1 MKKLSFLI
9 ILLSINVSANSIL
22 IKSGQINDGFGNS
35 FIGDILIVDEKIVE
49 VGKFLNSSSAKI
61 IEAKGKPV
69 TPGLISPISNIGVV
83 EINALDVTNDDSPD
97 FFGPGFSVFN
107 AFNPHSTLIPWNRSN
122 GVTSSISTPGYSS
135 QIFKGMGSF
144 YLLDGDIDITGN
156 ADVAMYSRLGAVGGS
171 RAETI
176 QIMESMFELA
186 LNKDELELEELL
198 GTTFASSIDMQ
209 LQDIQALSRVVNREI
224 PLVLEVNRA
233 IDILQALRLKN
244 DYDLELVLMSVEEAP
259 LVLDQILASGVSVII
274 DPMDNIPDSFDELA
288 SNIKLGGI
296 LSNAGIKVMFSTQR
310 SHNYHLM
317 RQGAG
322 NAVAHGMTYQA
333 GISGMTSIVADVF
346 NIQDR
351 GSIKEGHFADIV
363 IWSEDPLEPS
373 AYPTTVI
380 INGSEMSLE
389 TRASRLTER
398 YTDKRDIPSSYKH

>member
-22 IKSGQINDGFGNS
+22 IKSGQINDGLGNS

-156 ADVAMYSRLGAVGGS
+156 ADVAMYARLGAIGGS

-186 LNKDELELEELL
+186 LNKDELESEELL
-198 GTTFASSIDMQ
+198 GTTFASSMDMQ

-351 GSIKEGHFADIV
+351 GSIKEGYFADIV

-380 INGSEMSLE
+380 INGSEISLE

>member
-1 MKKLSFLI
+1 MKNLSFLI
-9 ILLSINVSANSIL
+9 VLLSINVSANSIL
-22 IKSGQINDGFGNS
+22 IKSGQINDGLGNS

-198 GTTFASSIDMQ
+198 GTTFASSMDMQ

-351 GSIKEGHFADIV
+351 GSIKEGYFADIV

>member
-22 IKSGQINDGFGNS
+22 IKSGQINDGLGNS
-35 FIGDILIVDEKIVE
+35 FIGDILIVDERIVE

-198 GTTFASSIDMQ
+198 GTTFASSMDMQ
-209 LQDIQALSRVVNREI
+209 LQDIQALSKVVNREI

-351 GSIKEGHFADIV
+351 GSIKEGYFADIV

>member
-9 ILLSINVSANSIL
+9 VLLSINVSANSIL
-22 IKSGQINDGFGNS
+22 IKSGQINDGLGNS

-61 IEAKGKPV
+61 IEARGKPV

-156 ADVAMYSRLGAVGGS
+156 ADVAMYARLGAIGGS

-198 GTTFASSIDMQ
+198 GTTFASSMDMQ

-351 GSIKEGHFADIV
+351 GSIKEGYFADIV

-380 INGSEMSLE
+380 INGSEISLE

>member
-1 MKKLSFLI
+1 MKNLSFLI
-9 ILLSINVSANSIL
+9 VLLSINVSANSIL
-22 IKSGQINDGFGNS
+22 IKSGQINDGLGNS

-156 ADVAMYSRLGAVGGS
+156 ADVAMYARLGAIGGS

-198 GTTFASSIDMQ
+198 GTTFASSMDMQ

-351 GSIKEGHFADIV
+351 GSIKEGYFADIV

-380 INGSEMSLE
+380 INGSEISLE

>member
-1 MKKLSFLI
+1 MKNLSFLI
-9 ILLSINVSANSIL
+9 VLLSINVSANSIL
-22 IKSGQINDGFGNS
+22 IKSGQINDGLGNS

-49 VGKFLNSSSAKI
+49 VGKFLNSSSATI

-156 ADVAMYSRLGAVGGS
+156 ADVAMYARLGAIGGS

-186 LNKDELELEELL
+186 LNRDELELEELL
-198 GTTFASSIDMQ
+198 GTTFASSMDMQ

-351 GSIKEGHFADIV
+351 GSIKEGYFADIV

-380 INGSEMSLE
+380 INGSEISLE
-389 TRASRLTER
+389 TRASRLTKR

>member
-9 ILLSINVSANSIL
+9 VLLSINVSANSIL
-22 IKSGQINDGFGNS
+22 IKSGQINDGLGNS

-144 YLLDGDIDITGN
+144 YLLDGDIDIIGN
-156 ADVAMYSRLGAVGGS
+156 ADVAMYARLGAIGGS

-198 GTTFASSIDMQ
+198 GTTFASSMDMQ

-351 GSIKEGHFADIV
+351 GSIKEGYFADIV

-380 INGSEMSLE
+380 INGSEISLE

>member
-22 IKSGQINDGFGNS
+22 IKSGQINDGLGNS

-69 TPGLISPISNIGVV
+69 TPGLISPISNIGVI

-186 LNKDELELEELL
+186 LNRDELELEELL
-198 GTTFASSIDMQ
+198 GTTFASSMDMQ

>member
-22 IKSGQINDGFGNS
+22 IKSGQINDGLGNS
-35 FIGDILIVDEKIVE
+35 FIGDVLIVDEKIVE

-156 ADVAMYSRLGAVGGS
+156 ADVAMYARLGAIGGS

-198 GTTFASSIDMQ
+198 DRTFASSMDMQ

-351 GSIKEGHFADIV
+351 GSIKEGYFADIV

>member
-9 ILLSINVSANSIL
+9 VLLSINVSANSIL
-22 IKSGQINDGFGNS
+22 IKSGQINDGLGNS

-122 GVTSSISTPGYSS
+122 GVTSSISPPGYSS

-156 ADVAMYSRLGAVGGS
+156 ADVAMYARLGAIGGS

-198 GTTFASSIDMQ
+198 GTTFASSMDMQ

-351 GSIKEGHFADIV
+351 GSIKEGYFADIV

-380 INGSEMSLE
+380 INGSEISLE

>member
-1 MKKLSFLI
+1 LKKLSFLI
-9 ILLSINVSANSIL
+9 VLLSINVSANSIL
-22 IKSGQINDGFGNS
+22 IKAGQINDGLGNS

-156 ADVAMYSRLGAVGGS
+156 ADVAMYARLGAIGGS

-198 GTTFASSIDMQ
+198 GTTFGSSMDMQ

-389 TRASRLTER
+389 TRASRLTQR

>member
-9 ILLSINVSANSIL
+9 VLLSINVSANSIL
-22 IKSGQINDGFGNS
+22 IKSGQINDGLGNS

-156 ADVAMYSRLGAVGGS
+156 ADVAMYARLGAVGGS

-198 GTTFASSIDMQ
+198 GTTFASSMDMQ

-351 GSIKEGHFADIV
+351 GSIKEGYFADIV

>member
-1 MKKLSFLI
+1 MKKFSFLI

-22 IKSGQINDGFGNS
+22 IKSGQINDGLGNS
-35 FIGDILIVDEKIVE
+35 FIGDVLIVDEKIVE

-198 GTTFASSIDMQ
+198 GTTFASSMDMQ

-351 GSIKEGHFADIV
+351 GSIKEGYFADIV

>member
-9 ILLSINVSANSIL
+9 VLLSINVSANSIL
-22 IKSGQINDGFGNS
+22 IKSGQINDGLGNS

-49 VGKFLNSSSAKI
+49 VGKFLNSPSAKI

-156 ADVAMYSRLGAVGGS
+156 ADVAMYARLGAIGGS

-198 GTTFASSIDMQ
+198 GTTFASSMDMQ

-351 GSIKEGHFADIV
+351 GSIKDGYFADIV

-380 INGSEMSLE
+380 INGSEISLE

>member
-22 IKSGQINDGFGNS
+22 IKSGQINDGLGNS

-61 IEAKGKPV
+61 IEARGKPV

-156 ADVAMYSRLGAVGGS
+156 ADVAMYARLGAIGGS

-198 GTTFASSIDMQ
+198 GTTFASSMDMQ

-351 GSIKEGHFADIV
+351 GSIKEGYFADIV

-380 INGSEMSLE
+380 INGSEISLE

>member
-9 ILLSINVSANSIL
+9 VLLSINVSANSIL
-22 IKSGQINDGFGNS
+22 IKSGQINDGLGNS

-198 GTTFASSIDMQ
+198 GTTFASSMDMQ

-351 GSIKEGHFADIV
+351 GSIKEGYFADIV

>member
-1 MKKLSFLI
+1 MKNLSFLVV
-9 ILLSINVSANSIL
+9 LLSINVSANSIL
-22 IKSGQINDGFGNS
+22 IKSGQINDGLGNS

-156 ADVAMYSRLGAVGGS
+156 ADVAMYARLGAIGGS

-198 GTTFASSIDMQ
+198 GTTFASSMDMQ

-351 GSIKEGHFADIV
+351 GSIKEGYFADIV

-380 INGSEMSLE
+380 INGSEISLE

>member
-9 ILLSINVSANSIL
+9 VILSINVSANSIL
-22 IKSGQINDGFGNS
+22 IKSGQINDGLGNS

-156 ADVAMYSRLGAVGGS
+156 ADVAMYARLGAIGGS

-198 GTTFASSIDMQ
+198 GTTFASSMDMQ
-209 LQDIQALSRVVNREI
+209 LQDIQALSKVVNREI

-351 GSIKEGHFADIV
+351 GSIKEGYFADIV

-380 INGSEMSLE
+380 INGSEISLE

>member
-22 IKSGQINDGFGNS
+22 IKSGQINDGLGNS

-156 ADVAMYSRLGAVGGS
+156 ADVAMYARLGAIGGS

-186 LNKDELELEELL
+186 LNKDELESEELL
-198 GTTFASSIDMQ
+198 GTTFASSMDMQ

>member
-9 ILLSINVSANSIL
+9 VLLSINVSANSIL
-22 IKSGQINDGFGNS
+22 IKSGQINDGLGNS
-35 FIGDILIVDEKIVE
+35 FIGDILIVDKKIVE

-156 ADVAMYSRLGAVGGS
+156 ADVAMYARLGAIGGS

-186 LNKDELELEELL
+186 LNKNELELEELL
-198 GTTFASSIDMQ
+198 DTTFASSMDMQ

-351 GSIKEGHFADIV
+351 GSIKEGYFADIV

-380 INGSEMSLE
+380 INGSEISLE

>member
-9 ILLSINVSANSIL
+9 VLLSINVSANSIL
-22 IKSGQINDGFGNS
+22 IKSGQINDGLGNS
-35 FIGDILIVDEKIVE
+35 FIGDILIIDEKIVE

-156 ADVAMYSRLGAVGGS
+156 ADVAMYARLGAIGGS

-186 LNKDELELEELL
+186 LNKDELESEELL
-198 GTTFASSIDMQ
+198 GTTFASSMDMQ

-351 GSIKEGHFADIV
+351 GSIKEGYFADVV

-380 INGSEMSLE
+380 INGSEISLE

>member
-9 ILLSINVSANSIL
+9 VLLSINVSANSIL
-22 IKSGQINDGFGNS
+22 IKSGQINDGLGNS

-49 VGKFLNSSSAKI
+49 VGKFLNSSLAKI

-156 ADVAMYSRLGAVGGS
+156 ADVAMYARLGAIGGS

-198 GTTFASSIDMQ
+198 GTTFASSMDMQ

-351 GSIKEGHFADIV
+351 GSIKEGYFADIV

-380 INGSEMSLE
+380 INGSEISLE

>member
-9 ILLSINVSANSIL
+9 VLLSINVSANSIL
-22 IKSGQINDGFGNS
+22 IKSGQINDGLGNS

-49 VGKFLNSSSAKI
+49 VGKFLDSSSAKI

-156 ADVAMYSRLGAVGGS
+156 ADVAMYARLGAIGGS

-198 GTTFASSIDMQ
+198 GTTFASSMDMQ

-351 GSIKEGHFADIV
+351 GSIKEGYFADIV

>member
-22 IKSGQINDGFGNS
+22 IKSGQINDGLGNS

-144 YLLDGDIDITGN
+144 YLLDGDINITGN

-198 GTTFASSIDMQ
+198 GTTFASSMDMQ

-351 GSIKEGHFADIV
+351 GSIKEGYFADIV

-380 INGSEMSLE
+380 INGSEISLE

>member
-22 IKSGQINDGFGNS
+22 IKSGQINDGLGNS

-156 ADVAMYSRLGAVGGS
+156 ADVAMYARLGAIGGS

-186 LNKDELELEELL
+186 LNRDELELEELL
-198 GTTFASSIDMQ
+198 GTTFASSMDMQ

>member
-9 ILLSINVSANSIL
+9 VLLSINVSANSIL
-22 IKSGQINDGFGNS
+22 IKSGQINDGLGNS

-156 ADVAMYSRLGAVGGS
+156 ADVAMYARLGAIGGS

-198 GTTFASSIDMQ
+198 GTTFASSMDMQ

-244 DYDLELVLMSVEEAP
+244 DYDLELVLMSVEEAT

-351 GSIKEGHFADIV
+351 GSIKEGYFADIV

-380 INGSEMSLE
+380 INGSEISLE

>member
-9 ILLSINVSANSIL
+9 VLLSINVSANSIL
-22 IKSGQINDGFGNS
+22 IKSGQINDGLGNS

-61 IEAKGKPV
+61 IEAKGKPI

-156 ADVAMYSRLGAVGGS
+156 ADVAMYARLGSIGGS

-198 GTTFASSIDMQ
+198 GTTFASSMDMQ

-351 GSIKEGHFADIV
+351 GSIKEGYFADIV

-380 INGSEMSLE
+380 INGSEISLE

>member
-9 ILLSINVSANSIL
+9 VLLSINVSANSIL
-22 IKSGQINDGFGNS
+22 IKSGQINDGLGNS

-144 YLLDGDIDITGN
+144 YLLDGDINITGN
-156 ADVAMYSRLGAVGGS
+156 ADVAMYARLGAIGGS

-198 GTTFASSIDMQ
+198 GTTFASSMDMQ

-351 GSIKEGHFADIV
+351 GSIKESYFADIV

-380 INGSEMSLE
+380 INGSEISLE

>member
-9 ILLSINVSANSIL
+9 VLLSINVSANSIL
-22 IKSGQINDGFGNS
+22 IKSGQINDGLGNS

-144 YLLDGDIDITGN
+144 YLLDGNIDITGN
-156 ADVAMYSRLGAVGGS
+156 ADVAMYARLGAIGGS

-198 GTTFASSIDMQ
+198 GTTFASSMDMQ

-351 GSIKEGHFADIV
+351 GSIKEGYFADIV

-380 INGSEMSLE
+380 INGSEISLE

>member
-9 ILLSINVSANSIL
+9 VLLSINVSANSIL
-22 IKSGQINDGFGNS
+22 IKSGQINDGLGNS

-107 AFNPHSTLIPWNRSN
+107 AFNPYSTLIPWNRSN

-156 ADVAMYSRLGAVGGS
+156 ADVAMYARLGAIGGS

-186 LNKDELELEELL
+186 LNKDELESEELL
-198 GTTFASSIDMQ
+198 GTTFASSMDMQ

-351 GSIKEGHFADIV
+351 GSIKEGYFADIV

-380 INGSEMSLE
+380 INGSEISLE

>member
-9 ILLSINVSANSIL
+9 VLLSINVSANSIL
-22 IKSGQINDGFGNS
+22 IKSGQINDGLGNS

-135 QIFKGMGSF
+135 HIFKGMGSF

-198 GTTFASSIDMQ
+198 GTTFASSMDMQ

-351 GSIKEGHFADIV
+351 GSIKEGYFADIV

-380 INGSEMSLE
+380 INGSEISLE

>member
-9 ILLSINVSANSIL
+9 VLLSINVSANSIL
-22 IKSGQINDGFGNS
+22 IKSGQINDGLGNS

-156 ADVAMYSRLGAVGGS
+156 ADVAMYARLGAIGGS

-186 LNKDELELEELL
+186 LNKNELESEELL
-198 GTTFASSIDMQ
+198 GTTFASSMDMQ

-351 GSIKEGHFADIV
+351 GSIKEGYFADIV

-380 INGSEMSLE
+380 INGSEISLE

>member
-9 ILLSINVSANSIL
+9 VLLSINVSANSIL
-22 IKSGQINDGFGNS
+22 IKSGQINDGLGNS

-156 ADVAMYSRLGAVGGS
+156 ADVAMYARLGAIGGS

-198 GTTFASSIDMQ
+198 DTTFASSMDMQ

-351 GSIKEGHFADIV
+351 GSIKEGYFADIV

-380 INGSEMSLE
+380 INGSEISLE

>member
-9 ILLSINVSANSIL
+9 VLLSINVSANSIL
-22 IKSGQINDGFGNS
+22 IKSGQINDGLGNS
-35 FIGDILIVDEKIVE
+35 FIGDVLIVDEKIVE

-69 TPGLISPISNIGVV
+69 TPGLIPPISNIGEV

-156 ADVAMYSRLGAVGGS
+156 ADVAMYARLGAIGGS

-198 GTTFASSIDMQ
+198 GTTFASSMDMQ

-351 GSIKEGHFADIV
+351 GSIKEGYFADIV

-380 INGSEMSLE
+380 INGSEISLE

>member
-9 ILLSINVSANSIL
+9 VLLSINVSANSIL
-22 IKSGQINDGFGNS
+22 IKSGQINDGLGNS

-156 ADVAMYSRLGAVGGS
+156 ADVAMYARLGAIGGS

-186 LNKDELELEELL
+186 LNRDELELEELL
-198 GTTFASSIDMQ
+198 GTTFASSMDMQ

-351 GSIKEGHFADIV
+351 GSIKEGYFADIV

-380 INGSEMSLE
+380 INGSEIGLE

>member
-9 ILLSINVSANSIL
+9 VLLSINVSANSIL
-22 IKSGQINDGFGNS
+22 IKSGQINDGLGNS

-122 GVTSSISTPGYSS
+122 GVTSSISSPGYSS

-156 ADVAMYSRLGAVGGS
+156 ADVAMYARLGAIGGS

-198 GTTFASSIDMQ
+198 GTTFASSMDMQ

-351 GSIKEGHFADIV
+351 GSIKEGYFADIV

-380 INGSEMSLE
+380 INGSEISLE

>member
-9 ILLSINVSANSIL
+9 VLLSINVSANSIL
-22 IKSGQINDGFGNS
+22 IKSGQINDGLGNS

-156 ADVAMYSRLGAVGGS
+156 ADVAMYARLGAIGGS

-186 LNKDELELEELL
+186 LNKNELELEELL
-198 GTTFASSIDMQ
+198 DTTFASSMDMQ

-351 GSIKEGHFADIV
+351 GSIKEGYFADIV

-380 INGSEMSLE
+380 INGSEISLE

>member
-1 MKKLSFLI
+1 MNKLSFLI

-22 IKSGQINDGFGNS
+22 IKSGQINDGLGNS
-35 FIGDILIVDEKIVE
+35 FIGDVLIVDEKIVE

-156 ADVAMYSRLGAVGGS
+156 ADVAMYARLGAIGGS

-186 LNKDELELEELL
+186 LNRDELELEELL
-198 GTTFASSIDMQ
+198 GTTFASSMDMQ

-233 IDILQALRLKN
+233 TDILQALRLKN

>member
-9 ILLSINVSANSIL
+9 VLLSINVSADSIL
-22 IKSGQINDGFGNS
+22 IKSGQINDGLGNS

-156 ADVAMYSRLGAVGGS
+156 ADVAMYARLGAIGGS

-198 GTTFASSIDMQ
+198 GTTFASSMDMQ

-351 GSIKEGHFADIV
+351 GSIKEGYFADIV

-380 INGSEMSLE
+380 INGSEISLE